1 MIFNFNVINEEGE
14 KVQFKNLSYALQ
26 LVKELELPVSEM
38 YTFKFN
44 KTNFLLTM
52 INEIDYHN
60 FDE

>member
-44 KTNFLLTM
+44 KINFLLTI